1 MDNSTLALLIFLAL
15 VTALITGIIY
25 AMKSKNTTHS
35 GSFAS
40 MVAMHDMMPKDKQ
53 NAIEIVMEQKEQKK
67 WKEEKSGDDY
77 TDGTD

>member
-1 MDNSTLALLIFLAL
+1 MDNSLLALLVFLGIVVAL
-15 VTALITGIIY
+15 LAGIII
-25 AMKSKNTTHS
+25 AMRSKNTTHS

-53 NAIEIVMEQKEQKK
+53 KAVEIVMEQKEQKK
-67 WKEEKSGDDY
+67 WKEEESGDDY